1 MTINEW
7 IAYHL
12 SFVQVIF
19 FKWWITNR
27 LQQNII
33 YYLYNIFVSVR
44 SIWILNIRISET
56 QEKGFE
62 SLQEQ

>member
-19 FKWWITNR
+19 FKWLITNR